1 MTTFTGQ
8 AMTGGI
14 VSGVTVTLS
23 VASTNSPPLSATRRV
38 KLAFEA
44 LQSAPTLAV
53 TWPEAST
60 LIEETVTPPAVA
72 LAAPLTVTFRVFGA
86 SSASLTW
93 AMAPMEAGRPCV
105 RYTLAAVIAG
115 GVLVGAETNTYAEPA
130 LEPAS
135 VSSARAPTTT
145 VSPLIATAAPK
156 KSNAAA
162 SLAVSF
168 ACWLQLVPLRTNTYA
183 EPAMVSPNGAP
194 TTAVSPL
201 IPTASPNRSPD
212 AASLAV
218 SFACWLQPVPLRTN
232 TYAEPASGPAS
243 VSSEMAPTTAVS
255 PPTATER
262 PKVSLA
268 AASLAVSFACW
279 LQLVP
284 LRTNTYAEPAS
295 LAASEAPTT
304 TVLPL
309 IPTASPNRSPD
320 AASLAVSFACWLQP
334 VPLRTNT
341 YAEPASI
348 LSPEAP
354 TTTVSPVTAT
364 EKPKMSPAAASLA
377 VSFACWLQPVPL
389 RTNTYAEPALGPA
402 AVSSTG
408 APTTAVSPLIPTAAP
423 N

>member
-183 EPAMVSPNGAP
+183 EPA
-194 TTAVSPL
+194 L
-201 IPTASPNRSPD
+201 
-212 AASLAV
+212 
-218 SFACWLQPVPLRTN
+218 
-232 TYAEPASGPAS
+232 GPAS
-243 VSSEMAPTTAVS
+243 VSSEGAPITAVS
-255 PPTATER
+255 PLTASALPQSSHT
-262 PKVSLA
+262 
-268 AASLAVSFACW
+268 AASRAVSIACW

-341 YAEPASI
+341 YAEPAS
-348 LSPEAP
+348 
-354 TTTVSPVTAT
+354 
-364 EKPKMSPAAASLA
+364 
-377 VSFACWLQPVPL
+377 
-389 RTNTYAEPALGPA
+389 GPA
-402 AVSSTG
+402 SVSSEM

>member
-145 VSPLIATAAPK
+145 V
-156 KSNAAA
+156 
-162 SLAVSF
+162 
-168 ACWLQLVPLRTNTYA
+168 
-183 EPAMVSPNGAP
+183 
-194 TTAVSPL
+194 
-201 IPTASPNRSPD
+201 
-212 AASLAV
+212 
-218 SFACWLQPVPLRTN
+218 
-232 TYAEPASGPAS
+232 
-243 VSSEMAPTTAVS
+243 
-255 PPTATER
+255 
-262 PKVSLA
+262 
-268 AASLAVSFACW
+268 
-279 LQLVP
+279 
-284 LRTNTYAEPAS
+284 
-295 LAASEAPTT
+295 
-304 TVLPL
+304 LPL

-354 TTTVSPVTAT
+354 TFFFNDAATT

>member
-183 EPAMVSPNGAP
+183 EPA
-194 TTAVSPL
+194 L
-201 IPTASPNRSPD
+201 
-212 AASLAV
+212 
-218 SFACWLQPVPLRTN
+218 
-232 TYAEPASGPAS
+232 GPAS
-243 VSSEMAPTTAVS
+243 VSSEGAPITAVS
-255 PPTATER
+255 PLTASAL
-262 PKVSLA
+262 PKRSNT
-268 AASLAVSFACW
+268 AASLAVSIACW

-354 TTTVSPVTAT
+354 TFFFNHVAAT

>member
-105 RYTLAAVIAG
+105 RYTLA
-115 GVLVGAETNTYAEPA
+115 
-130 LEPAS
+130 S

-183 EPAMVSPNGAP
+183 EPAMVSPNWAP

-255 PPTATER
+255 PLTATER

-295 LAASEAPTT
+295 
-304 TVLPL
+304 
-309 IPTASPNRSPD
+309 
-320 AASLAVSFACWLQP
+320 
-334 VPLRTNT
+334 
-341 YAEPASI
+341 I

-354 TTTVSPVTAT
+354 TTSVSPVTAT